1 MAGIDVLVS
10 VAELETLRARDADV
24 QLVDVRWKLGDP
36 AAGRAIFRQGH
47 IPGAV
52 YVDMD
57 EDLASA
63 PGLGGRHPLPSA
75 QAFEASMARAGIG
88 DGTWVIAYDDGGS
101 GAARLWWLLR
111 HFGHSRVSILD
122 GGYPAWLAA
131 GGAPEAGERA
141 APPASTRFEARAQR
155 GDSVGVQELKQQ
167 LDQGAVHLLDARA
180 PERWRGE
187 VEMVDRVA
195 GRIPGSLNAPTSDA
209 LRNGYFRSAEE
220 LRDYYTAL
228 GVLDGKPIVVSCGS
242 GVSACV
248 DLVAMELAGIHGA
261 ALYPG
266 SFSEWIAQDLPV
278 ETGPANQ

>member
-1 MAGIDVLVS
+1 MGVDLLVS
-10 VAELETLRARDADV
+10 VAELEKLSRRPDV
-24 QLVDVRWKLGDP
+24 RIVDVRWKLGDP
-36 AAGRAIFRQGH
+36 SAGRALFLAGH

-63 PGLGGRHPLPSA
+63 PGLGGRHPLPGA
-75 QAFEASMARAGIG
+75 EDFAASMERVGISN
-88 DGTWVIAYDDGGS
+88 DTWVIAYDDGGS

-111 HFGHSRVSILD
+111 HFGHARVSLLD

-131 GGAPEAGERA
+131 GGTPETASSAAAAATERFLAIPTASGDCIEVEELRQRLERGE
-141 APPASTRFEARAQR
+141 
-155 GDSVGVQELKQQ
+155 
-167 LDQGAVHLLDARA
+167 VHVLDARA

-187 VEMVDRVA
+187 VEPVDRVP
-195 GRIPGSLNAPTSDA
+195 GRIPGSVNAPTTDT
-209 LRNGYFRSAEE
+209 LNNGYFRSAEE

-261 ALYPG
+261 QLFPG
-266 SFSEWIAQDLPV
+266 SFSGWIAHGLPV
-278 ETGPANQ
+278 ETGPA